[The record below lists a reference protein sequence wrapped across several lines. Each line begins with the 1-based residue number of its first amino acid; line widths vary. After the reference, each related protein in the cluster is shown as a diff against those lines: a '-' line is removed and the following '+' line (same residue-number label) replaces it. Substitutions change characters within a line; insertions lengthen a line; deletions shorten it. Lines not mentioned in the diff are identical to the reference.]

1 MFGCA
6 IPLISRV
13 WLMLVATLVATL
25 VSMCVAMAL
34 NGVCLANSDVSNL
47 DTSAND
53 TSLWIKA
60 ISNDDVDQLRS
71 LLSIN
76 AQTSSLLETAAPN
89 GKTALMVASKK
100 GNITLVK
107 ELLSSGA
114 SVNTVT
120 QTGGNAFMFA
130 VLGNHIDIAKWLAT
144 QKAHISAAGSN
155 GWSAVTIAAAMGH
168 TEVLRWLTTLDSP
181 IDVPDVYRFTPL
193 MRAADNGHVE
203 AVKLLLETKAVDVNA
218 GDEWENTALHFVM
231 ANKNIDVL
239 ELLLQQGADID
250 KANRDGITPASMLGQ
265 WPEAREVVDRFR

>member
-1 MFGCA
+1 M
-6 IPLISRV
+6 IYRPTPLFSRV
-13 WLMLVATLVATL
+13 WLALVAKLFAIFIAITLSGT
-25 VSMCVAMAL
+25 CF
-34 NGVCLANSDVSNL
+34 ANSDVLKL
-47 DTSAND
+47 DTTAS
-53 TSLWIKA
+53 TESLWIKA
-60 ISNDDVDQLRS
+60 ISNDDVNQLQS
-71 LLSIN
+71 LLSKN
-76 AQTSSLLETAAPN
+76 SQTNSLLETSAPN

-100 GNITLVK
+100 GNLALVK
-107 ELLSSGA
+107 ALLNSGA

-120 QTGGNAFMFA
+120 KTGGNAFMFA

-203 AVKLLLETKAVDVNA
+203 VVKLLLETKAVDVNA

-231 ANKNIDVL
+231 ANRNIDVL
-239 ELLLQQGADID
+239 ELLLQKGADID
-250 KANRDGITPASMLGQ
+250 KANRDGITPGSMLSQ
-265 WPEAREVVDRFR
+265 WPEAQEVVDRFQ